1 MGVADVSMYILDL
14 RQVLLGHLD
23 QLCRHSLLCELGGA
37 VVLGGGVLI
46 VLPILLEKETQRALQ
61 NPYRRG
67 RHSPPLLSQLD
78 LKTLKSPSPNH
89 WPTLASPLVPAAAAA
104 VEGVDSGAK
113 RHGAVT

>member
-1 MGVADVSMYILDL
+1 MADVSMHILDL

-23 QLCRHSLLCELGGA
+23 QLRRHRLLCELGGA

-46 VLPILLEKETQRALQ
+46 VLPVLLKKETQRALL

-67 RHSPPLLSQLD
+67 RHSPPLWSQLD
-78 LKTLKSPSPNH
+78 LKTLESSSPNH

-104 VEGVDSGAK
+104 VKGVDSGVK
-113 RHGAVT
+113 RRVAVT